1 MIGALILQAVLI
13 AVNALFASSEIA
25 VISMSEGRLK
35 MLADEGDKRAKKLL
49 TLTKQPSKFLATIQ
63 VAITLAGLMG
73 GAFAAENFADPIVDL
88 ILSLGASVP
97 RQALHSAV
105 VVLIT
110 LVLTYF
116 SIVFG
121 ELVPKRLAMK

>member
-35 MLADEGDKRAKKLL
+35 MLAEEGDKRAKKLL
-49 TLTKQPSKFLATIQ
+49 SLTEQPSKFLATIQ

-73 GAFAAENFADPIVDL
+73 GAFASDHFAAPIVDL
-88 ILSLGASVP
+88 ILSTGVAIP
-97 RQALHSAV
+97 RSARHSAAGGV
-105 VVLIT
+105 CP
-110 LVLTYF
+110 LVLPHF
-116 SIVFG
+116 SIVVG
-121 ELVPKRLAMK
+121 